1 MAFAFETP
9 DDHHIHAIRG
19 DENQFALLT
28 DAEIAETSGGNP
40 ALAIG
45 IAIGVGV
52 YVYIKYVMPRMT
64 DK

>member
-1 MAFAFETP
+1 MAFALETP
-9 DDHHIHAIRG
+9 NDHHIHAIRS

-28 DAEIAETSGGNP
+28 DAEIAETSGGNI

-52 YVYIKYVMPRMT
+52 YVYVKYVMPRM
-64 DK
+64 DEK